1 VPVCGDNPEDNAWED
16 NKSKCSDEVAV
27 SWFVLSS
34 ACFAMLSVFLIPFQ
48 LLALLLSLWLVR
60 WSVTQVEGA
69 DWHEGEGVD
78 ELPDVMMEYLWVFL
92 LLSIG
97 HTVMQVLLT
106 LFWPVLA
113 CRLLPKIRPPMDLPL
128 YHWRAIIAGLKL
140 FLASAASQELAD
152 ASIQAPYLRLLGAQ
166 IGSGATMSEQTL
178 LPDTVA
184 VGDRCFFASGNT
196 LTSVEVDKGRM
207 RVPWSTDIGDGCF
220 LGNENHIAAGLRD
233 NTFVGL
239 RTWVPTLPKDAGSLF
254 GNPAMKFG
262 RPAPPEGTVDGTA
275 CQKVWHHVST
285 SVVDV
290 FLWRMLHAASTG
302 TAFMVGRFLF
312 PRYSED
318 SWPLEFAAEVLIF
331 AAIRVLTWLLVP
343 IGFCAVIYNDRM
355 PLSAP
360 YYSTV
365 ITRWFNA
372 NKIRR
377 VFRRPFR
384 TAGSFWDASVL
395 RLMGVHVGRRYF
407 SPNDDVMIDPPFGRL
422 GDDVTVDYDGQVR
435 QHSFEDDVLK
445 WGPYRVGNGTNISQ
459 AGMVAMSDCAD
470 NVTLLRGSVTWKGQV
485 LEAGTYEGAPA
496 APVDEDFQA
505 CNV

>member
-1 VPVCGDNPEDNAWED
+1 VAFPEYTEW
-16 NKSKCSDEVAV
+16 
-27 SWFVLSS
+27 
-34 ACFAMLSVFLIPFQ
+34 
-48 LLALLLSLWLVR
+48 
-60 WSVTQVEGA
+60 
-69 DWHEGEGVD
+69 
-78 ELPDVMMEYLWVFL
+78 
-92 LLSIG
+92 
-97 HTVMQVLLT
+97 
-106 LFWPVLA
+106 
-113 CRLLPKIRPPMDLPL
+113 
-128 YHWRAIIAGLKL
+128 
-140 FLASAASQELAD
+140 
-152 ASIQAPYLRLLGAQ
+152 
-166 IGSGATMSEQTL
+166 
-178 LPDTVA
+178 
-184 VGDRCFFASGNT
+184 
-196 LTSVEVDKGRM
+196 
-207 RVPWSTDIGDGCF
+207 
-220 LGNENHIAAGLRD
+220 
-233 NTFVGL
+233 
-239 RTWVPTLPKDAGSLF
+239 
-254 GNPAMKFG
+254 
-262 RPAPPEGTVDGTA
+262 
-275 CQKVWHHVST
+275 
-285 SVVDV
+285 
-290 FLWRMLHAASTG
+290 
-302 TAFMVGRFLF
+302 
-312 PRYSED
+312 
-318 SWPLEFAAEVLIF
+318 WPLQFAAEVAIF

-343 IGFCAVIYNDRM
+343 IGFCGVIYNDRM

-377 VFRRPFR
+377 VFKRPFR